1 MKRAK
6 LIYNPYSGN
15 KAFKSRLDI
24 VVDKLQKCGYE
35 VTLYRTMSIDGI
47 YETMK
52 RNVNYDCIITSGG
65 DGTLNH
71 VINAM
76 AQNNINVPVGILPSG
91 TANDFANHLNIPK
104 DVARACDVIVR
115 GNTTEF
121 DLGKIN
127 DRYFINVAAAG
138 LLTDVSQKIDI
149 NLKNTL
155 GKMAYYIKGIEQ
167 LPNFRAIPITIKY
180 ENKIINEMVYL
191 FVILNGSTAGGFR
204 LAPESTADD
213 GNLNLVAIKACSVV
227 ELFNI
232 FIKMLKGYH
241 LGDSNVIYLKGKEF
255 LIESRENIEADVDG
269 EAGPHFPLDIRIS
282 DRKVRVFTP

>member
-24 VVDKLQKCGYE
+24 VVDKLQKGGYE

-76 AQNNINVPVGILPSG
+76 AQNNIDVPVGILPSG

-104 DVARACDVIVR
+104 DVARACDVIVE

-180 ENKIINEMVYL
+180 ENKIINDMVYL

-213 GNLNLVAIKACSVV
+213 GNLNLVAIKACNVV

-269 EAGPHFPLDIRIS
+269 EAGPHFPLDIKIS